1 MITYFVLNELKNLA
15 GEFVDL
21 LKSASLILTIFLT
34 TMIYGENVNL
44 QFSYEIPDAVYEYQA
59 GDTVEFTVKC
69 ENKGKAFETYQ
80 CGSSGPWVEA
90 SIYQKDENGNF
101 YTLYYTHA
109 FLADQEY
116 VLDGGT
122 VYLINHGDVYE
133 ETYSFVI
140 PEDAPKGEY
149 AIRLTC
155 YVDDFG
161 GDHPENTGHHSKN
174 FEGFITVK

>member
-1 MITYFVLNELKNLA
+1 GAVQLQAQLLVLQ
-15 GEFVDL
+15 GQR
-21 LKSASLILTIFLT
+21 LILR
-34 TMIYGENVNL
+34 L
-44 QFSYEIPDAVYEYQA
+44 QPVEVPPAMYEIPDAVYEYQA

-80 CGSSGPWVEA
+80 CDSSGPWVEA

-140 PEDAPKGEY
+140 PEDAPKGKY
-149 AIRLTC
+149 AISLSC
-155 YVDDFG
+155 YVDD
-161 GDHPENTGHHSKN
+161 DDRPENNGDYKEV
-174 FEGFITVK
+174 FEEFITVK